1 MNEEGRMNLRQLF
14 SINMIIAIFFGLSC
28 TLIPRQLFQLYGL
41 TLDESGVWATRLV
54 GGSIL
59 GYATLMLFGRKTN
72 SRESRR
78 AIAIALLVQD
88 TIGLL
93 ASLEIQ
99 FSGFM
104 GLVGWSNPALYLIL
118 TVGYAYFIFIK
129 PSEI

>member
-1 MNEEGRMNLRQLF
+1 MKLRQLF
-14 SINMIIAIFFGLSC
+14 SINLVIAVFFGLSC
-28 TLIPRQLFQLYGL
+28 TFIPRQLFQLYGL
-41 TLDESGVWATRLV
+41 TLDGSGVWATRLV

-59 GYATLMLFGRKTN
+59 GYATLMLFARKTN

-99 FSGFM
+99 FSGVM
-104 GLVGWSNPALYLIL
+104 GPIGWSNPALYLIL
-118 TVGYAYFIFIK
+118 AVGYAYFIFIK
-129 PSEI
+129 PSDI